1 MGKCIKHPE
10 SETDYKCMK
19 HDNYLC
25 RACLQCRDPEIYCK
39 YRPSCLIWFMDKNSD
54 KLGDTEN

>member
-1 MGKCIKHPE
+1 
-10 SETDYKCMK
+10 MK